1 MDAKAFQFET
11 IKWKEVI
18 LFFVLPLILSA
29 ALFFYAFHLKEKE
42 LIQYAHPAWR
52 ITVIAVAS
60 IIGFLS
66 IIMLW
71 MTFLIKTL
79 LLFGLTV
86 TKKNFI
92 GGILL
97 SLGGAL
103 FVIPVILVGNK
114 LRAHYDSL
122 EEQALSKNGIM
133 SKAII
138 AHYERHKAKQGHFYE
153 YYFNLYTSSGKVFEE
168 TITRKH
174 DALKVGDTV
183 SLIYLNANPGI
194 FREVE

>member
-42 LIQYAHPAWR
+42 LIQYVHPGWR
-52 ITVIAVAS
+52 IAVIAVAS

-66 IIMLW
+66 ILMLW
-71 MTFLIKTL
+71 ITILVKIL
-79 LLFGLTV
+79 LLLGLTF
-86 TKKNFI
+86 TKKGSMGGTILSI
-92 GGILL
+92 GVA
-97 SLGGAL
+97 LG
-103 FVIPVILVGNK
+103 FIPVILIGTTIGTHND
-114 LRAHYDSL
+114 LLEDRAL
-122 EEQALSKNGIM
+122 LKNGIR

-138 AHYERHKAKQGHFYE
+138 THYERRKAKRGHFYE
-153 YYFNLYTSSGKVFEE
+153 YYFNLYTSSGKTFEE
-168 TITRKH
+168 AITRKH
-174 DALKVGDTV
+174 DVLKVGDTV
-183 SLIYLNANPGI
+183 SLIYLNVNPGI